1 MSLLTLAAYALGLV
15 ERHGRSGCL
24 IGGLAV
30 SVRTDPRFTRD
41 IDLAVSVVDGTSA
54 EDLARNLVA
63 DGLTLDTIVEQ
74 EAVGRLAMVRLS
86 DKQGTSIDMLVAS
99 SGIEAEIV
107 KDSEMIEVLPELT
120 LPVARV
126 GHLIALK
133 LLSVSPGRETD
144 HSDLRA
150 LASVADEVEWKRAK
164 RAVVMITDRGYA
176 RGRDLV
182 ADLVELR
189 KSSGQT

>member
-74 EAVGRLAMVRLS
+74 EEVGRLAMVRLS

>member
-1 MSLLTLAAYALGLV
+1 M
-15 ERHGRSGCL
+15 
-24 IGGLAV
+24 
-30 SVRTDPRFTRD
+30 
-41 IDLAVSVVDGTSA
+41 
-54 EDLARNLVA
+54 A

-99 SGIEAEIV
+99 SRIEAEIV

>member
-41 IDLAVSVVDGTSA
+41 IDLAVSVVDDTSA

>member
-1 MSLLTLAAYALGLV
+1 MSLLTVAANALGLV

-41 IDLAVSVVDGTSA
+41 IDLAVSVVDDTSA